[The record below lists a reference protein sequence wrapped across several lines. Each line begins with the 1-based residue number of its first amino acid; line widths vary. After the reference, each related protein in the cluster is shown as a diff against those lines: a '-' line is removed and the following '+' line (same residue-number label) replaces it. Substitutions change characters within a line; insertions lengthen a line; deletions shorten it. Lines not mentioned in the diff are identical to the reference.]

1 MIVSV
6 LPKIIDGSEL
16 SAAEMTGVMEEIMTG
31 RAAPAQM
38 GAFLTALRI
47 KGETITELTAA
58 AKVMRTHVTPLK
70 AHAKKDTFLLDT
82 CGTGGDNKS
91 TFNISTVAAFVI
103 AGAGVT
109 VAKHGNRS
117 VTSTCGSA
125 DLMEGLGINIHV
137 SIKMIE
143 DCIDNIG
150 LGFLYAPLFH
160 SAMKYVAPVRKEIAV
175 RTIFNMLGPLTNPA
189 MAPAQLIGVYDAQ
202 LTETFGMVLKN
213 LGSKHALIVHGSD
226 HLDEI
231 TTTGTSKVTVV
242 KGDTLTTYYLD
253 PAADCDI
260 ERANP
265 SDLRGEDREHSV
277 SITYDILNGKRGPQ
291 RDVVLL
297 NSAAGLIAA
306 GKVQDFREGIAAA
319 AQSIDTGNAHNILK
333 ELVRA
338 TNQ

>member
-1 MIVSV
+1 MIFSV
-6 LPKIIDGSEL
+6 LPKIIDGSDL
-16 SAAEMTGVMEEIMTG
+16 SHAEMTGVMEEIMTG
-31 RAAPAQM
+31 KAAPAQM

-58 AKVMRTHVTPLK
+58 ARVMRSHVTPLR
-70 AHAKKDTFLLDT
+70 AHGKNDTFLLDT
-82 CGTGGDNKS
+82 CGTGGDKQS

-103 AGAGVT
+103 AGAGVA

-125 DLMEGLGINIHV
+125 DLMEGLGVNINV
-137 SIKMIE
+137 SVKMIE
-143 DCIDNIG
+143 DCIDQIG

-202 LTETFGMVLKN
+202 LTETFATVLKN

-231 TTTGTSKVTVV
+231 TTTGTSKITAL
-242 KGDTLTTYYLD
+242 KGDTLETYYLD
-253 PAADCDI
+253 PAAFGIDP
-260 ERANP
+260 ASP
-265 SDLRGEDREHSV
+265 SDLRVEDRKHSV
-277 SITYDILNGKRGPQ
+277 SITYDILNGKAGPQ

-306 GKVQDFREGIAAA
+306 GKAKDFREGIVIAAH
-319 AQSIDTGNAHNILK
+319 SIDSGNAHSILR
-333 ELVRA
+333 ELVRV
-338 TNQ
+338 TNH

>member
-6 LPKIIDGSEL
+6 LPKIIDGSDL
-16 SAAEMTGVMEEIMTG
+16 SEAEMTGVMEDIMTG
-31 RAAPAQM
+31 RAAPAHM

-58 AKVMRTHVTPLK
+58 ARVMRTHVTPLK
-70 AHAKKDTFLLDT
+70 AQGKNGTFLLDT

-103 AGAGVT
+103 AGAGVA

-125 DLMEGLGINIHV
+125 DLMEGLGVNIHV
-137 SIKMIE
+137 SVTMIE
-143 DCIDNIG
+143 ECIEKIG

-160 SAMKYVAPVRKEIAV
+160 SAMKYVAPVRKEIGV

-189 MAPAQLIGVYDAQ
+189 MAPAQLIGVYDEQ
-202 LTETFGMVLKN
+202 LTETFARVLKN

-242 KGDTLTTYYLD
+242 KDAAVTTYYLD
-253 PAADCDI
+253 PAECDI

-265 SDLRGEDREHSV
+265 SDLRVGDREHSV
-277 SITYDILNGKRGPQ
+277 SIAHDILNGKRGPQ

-306 GKVQDFREGIAAA
+306 GKVKDFKEGIAAA
-319 AQSIDTGNAHNILK
+319 AQSIDRGNAHNILT

>member
-6 LPKIIDGSEL
+6 LPKIIDAMNLSE
-16 SAAEMTGVMEEIMTG
+16 AEMTGVMEEIMTG
-31 RAAPAQM
+31 KASPAQM
-38 GAFLTALRI
+38 GAFLTAIRI

-58 AKVMRTHVTPLK
+58 AKVMRNHVTPLN
-70 AHAKKDTFLLDT
+70 AKGKNGTFLLDT
-82 CGTGGDNKS
+82 CGTGGDKKS

-125 DLMEGLGINIHV
+125 DLMQALGININV
-137 SIKMIE
+137 SVKIIE
-143 DCIDNIG
+143 DCIDQVG

-160 SAMKYVAPVRKEIAV
+160 SAMRYVAPVRKEIGV

-202 LTETFGMVLKN
+202 LTEIFSMVLKN

-231 TTTGTSKVTVV
+231 TTTGTSKITEL
-242 KGDTLTTYYLD
+242 KGDTIETYYLD
-253 PAADCDI
+253 PAAFDI
-260 ERANP
+260 DPPNP
-265 SDLRGEDREHSV
+265 SDLRVEDREHSV
-277 SITYDILNGKRGPQ
+277 AITYAILNGQRGAQ

-306 GKVQDFREGIAAA
+306 GKAKDFREGIDTA
-319 AQSIDTGNAHNILK
+319 AQSIDSGSAHNILK
-333 ELVRA
+333 ELVRV
-338 TNQ
+338 TNH